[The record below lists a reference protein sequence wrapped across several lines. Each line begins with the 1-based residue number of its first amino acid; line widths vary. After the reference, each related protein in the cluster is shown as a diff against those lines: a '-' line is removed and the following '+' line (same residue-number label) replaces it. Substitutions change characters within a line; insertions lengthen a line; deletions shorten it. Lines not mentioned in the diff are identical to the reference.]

1 MDLPSTGWVTAL
13 AGFLARGSL
22 LSCVRPSQFPSGR
35 MDAGSPLTVAG
46 AATNRRTFKATECAV
61 PVFPLSSPGLTG
73 EPARLKF
80 SLYYTRESSAAGLRR
95 QRLLITHATLTHA
108 TLNRQSSP

>member
-35 MDAGSPLTVAG
+35 MTRA
-46 AATNRRTFKATECAV
+46 RR
-61 PVFPLSSPGLTG
+61 SQ
-73 EPARLKF
+73 
-80 SLYYTRESSAAGLRR
+80 LRG
-95 QRLLITHATLTHA
+95 
-108 TLNRQSSP
+108 

>member
-46 AATNRRTFKATECAV
+46 AATNRCKFAIYECAV
-61 PVFPLSSPGLTG
+61 SVFPLSSPVLPE
-73 EPARLKF
+73 EPARQNFLWNIRP
-80 SLYYTRESSAAGLRR
+80 SQAP
-95 QRLLITHATLTHA
+95 LLTALA
-108 TLNRQSSP
+108 RPA